1 MSQPVTTKTVRVKTK
16 THDQLARLAGERR
29 MSVTAFVQTLVDCW
43 SQQSPNDQDEIVR
56 RPAKGRREKVAA

>member
-1 MSQPVTTKTVRVKTK
+1 MSQQVTTKTVRVRTK
-16 THDQLARLAGERR
+16 THDQLAKLASERR

-56 RPAKGRREKVAA
+56 RPSRIRREKVAA